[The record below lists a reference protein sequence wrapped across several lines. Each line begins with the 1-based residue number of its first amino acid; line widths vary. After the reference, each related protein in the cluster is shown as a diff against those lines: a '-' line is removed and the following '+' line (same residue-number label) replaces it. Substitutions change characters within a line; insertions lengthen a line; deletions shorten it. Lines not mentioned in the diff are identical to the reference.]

1 MSHLEQVYPAI
12 TMKNNIT
19 IKKLQHGTEVL
30 SSFLKFL
37 LEEPQQAGGLL
48 AFEDSWAK
56 YHVFV
61 LGKISG
67 SSLFTSDEYIYVCIA
82 STS

>member
-48 AFEDSWAK
+48 AFDDWWAK
-56 YHVFV
+56 YHAFV
-61 LGKISG
+61 LGKIS
-67 SSLFTSDEYIYVCIA
+67 
-82 STS
+82 

>member
-1 MSHLEQVYPAI
+1 MEGVA
-12 TMKNNIT
+12 
-19 IKKLQHGTEVL
+19 
-30 SSFLKFL
+30 

-48 AFEDSWAK
+48 AFDDWWAK

-67 SSLFTSDEYIYVCIA
+67 GSLFTSDEYIYVYIT

>member
-1 MSHLEQVYPAI
+1 MEGGA
-12 TMKNNIT
+12 
-19 IKKLQHGTEVL
+19 
-30 SSFLKFL
+30 

-48 AFEDSWAK
+48 AFDDWWAK

-67 SSLFTSDEYIYVCIA
+67 GSLFTSDFTTIYVYIG
-82 STS
+82 SSN

>member
-1 MSHLEQVYPAI
+1 MEGGA
-12 TMKNNIT
+12 
-19 IKKLQHGTEVL
+19 
-30 SSFLKFL
+30 

-48 AFEDSWAK
+48 AFDDWWAK

-67 SSLFTSDEYIYVCIA
+67 GSLFPSDDPIYVYIG
-82 STS
+82 SSN